1 MIDDDSLFW
10 LRKNLHNEGMN
21 EWAALQFFKQ
31 IVNIANINLQ
41 KARHANWSAAQCDD
55 DDDLHWTL
63 ILRLQFVVD
72 HSFCA
77 TTGQGRKEGR
87 KEGRAWKQHH
97 HHVLHITGSQG
108 FDLHRHV
115 SDLVEISFN
124 IDLYYYCYC

>member
-1 MIDDDSLFW
+1 
-10 LRKNLHNEGMN
+10 MN
-21 EWAALQFFKQ
+21 EWMNEAALQFLKQ
-31 IVNIANINLQ
+31 IVNIANINSQ
-41 KARHANWSAAQCDD
+41 KARHANWSATQYGDD
-55 DDDLHWTL
+55 DDDDYLRWTL
-63 ILRLQFVVD
+63 ILRWQFVLD

-87 KEGRAWKQHH
+87 KEGRAWKQDH

-124 IDLYYYCYC
+124 MDLCYYYC